1 MEKKYCA
8 APWRGLHINFRGDV
22 KTCCA
27 GDPNILGDLNSGFLD
42 DIIHS
47 DKMQEIRNSISNG
60 VLHPEYCYNC
70 IQAERNGSSER
81 DWHNNVNPEFDP
93 KRAGPKDHIP
103 TLIDVRWN
111 TTCNLSCNYCGPY
124 CSSKWASLKKDF
136 VDNGVK
142 PYHYHVVEYVKQYAH
157 KVREVA
163 LVGGEP
169 LLLQENVELLGVLHD
184 DTLITVITNATVNLD
199 KSLVFTYL
207 TCRSNVGW
215 SLSFDNV
222 GERFEYVRHGA
233 SWELLKRNVN
243 RIIGQIM
250 HNGHHGG
257 IHAVYN
263 IYNCTRLRE
272 LREYADIKGLN
283 IVWQTLYQP
292 EYLDPTRHNQYV
304 RDIALKEIE
313 LYEQEY
319 GSEPFFDHVKPSLS
333 AIATDSDVRQ
343 DFWQHIEDIENI
355 YHKDQKGKFAQ
366 LWPELFMLI

>member
-1 MEKKYCA
+1 
-8 APWRGLHINFRGDV
+8 
-22 KTCCA
+22 
-27 GDPNILGDLNSGFLD
+27 
-42 DIIHS
+42 
-47 DKMQEIRNSISNG
+47 
-60 VLHPEYCYNC
+60 
-70 IQAERNGSSER
+70 
-81 DWHNNVNPEFDP
+81 
-93 KRAGPKDHIP
+93 
-103 TLIDVRWN
+103 
-111 TTCNLSCNYCGPY
+111 
-124 CSSKWASLKKDF
+124 
-136 VDNGVK
+136 
-142 PYHYHVVEYVKQYAH
+142 
-157 KVREVA
+157 
-163 LVGGEP
+163 
-169 LLLQENVELLGVLHD
+169 
-184 DTLITVITNATVNLD
+184 
-199 KSLVFTYL
+199 
-207 TCRSNVGW
+207 
-215 SLSFDNV
+215 
-222 GERFEYVRHGA
+222 
-233 SWELLKRNVN
+233 
-243 RIIGQIM
+243 M